1 MRGPRCRSALAAFT
15 LLYLLGLVA
24 VAAGGPEP
32 PTGDAAAVEAAFG
45 LGAAAAPAA
54 LPAGSADVTVEDD
67 EAGVAPAAPGEQE
80 PEESGEARTGGRW
93 AGGVGDWDG
102 VSAWACWGGG
112 GVGGCPGGGSVP
124 EGGLGRLG
132 GGSVRGDA
140 GEGVSARCG
149 VVGPRRRG
157 SVPQG

>member
-24 VAAGGPEP
+24 AAVASGGPEP

-93 AGGVGDWDG
+93 AGGSVIGMG

-112 GVGGCPGGGSVP
+112 GWAAARVGGQCLRGGSAVWV
-124 EGGLGRLG
+124 
-132 GGSVRGDA
+132 GGSVRGDP
-140 GEGVSARCG
+140 GGIS
-149 VVGPRRRG
+149 VG
-157 SVPQG
+157 

>member
-15 LLYLLGLVA
+15 LLVLLG

-32 PTGDAAAVEAAFG
+32 PPGDAAAVEAAFG

-80 PEESGEARTGGRW
+80 PEESGEARPGGRW
-93 AGGVGDWDG
+93 A
-102 VSAWACWGGG
+102 AGGG
-112 GVGGCPGGGSVP
+112 
-124 EGGLGRLG
+124 
-132 GGSVRGDA
+132 
-140 GEGVSARCG
+140 
-149 VVGPRRRG
+149 
-157 SVPQG
+157 